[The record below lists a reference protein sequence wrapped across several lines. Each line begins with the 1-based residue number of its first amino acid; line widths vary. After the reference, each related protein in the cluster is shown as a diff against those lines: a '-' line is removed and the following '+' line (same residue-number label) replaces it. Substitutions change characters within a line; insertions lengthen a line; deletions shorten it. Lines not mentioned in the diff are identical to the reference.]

1 MLFRDR
7 KFRGFVFYFPYEI
20 KDEFSPESEGSR
32 CLKRVAKT
40 GNNYS
45 GEWEIARALRKL
57 LVRLL

>member
-1 MLFRDR
+1 MFFRDR

-20 KDEFSPESEGSR
+20 GDEFSPESEGSR

-45 GEWEIARALRKL
+45 GEWEIARAL
-57 LVRLL
+57 